1 MTADFVAADLDD
13 TGAFKGFIAFEPAVL
28 NPSAATKGF
37 IVEPG
42 SVSAV
47 NAVVFPEGI

>member
-28 NPSAATKGF
+28 QPHRCNEGLHRGARL
-37 IVEPG
+37 
-42 SVSAV
+42 VSAV
-47 NAVVFPEGI
+47 DAVVFPEGI